1 MQLLNLQ
8 GVSKYF
14 SERCLFKDVS
24 FSVESGRHIGVV
36 GANGTGKTTLFK
48 MITGREE
55 YDSGRIV
62 ISKAARLGYM
72 EQQVTSQ
79 GDCTAYD
86 YVEQVFSPL
95 IKAERE
101 LDEVNEKLL
110 LSSDGELISRQLQLS
125 EYLSSNGG
133 LTYKNRVRATLKGLG
148 FEEEDFGRSISE
160 FSGGQRSKLALAR
173 LLLSDTNLMLL
184 DEPTNHL
191 DISAVTWL
199 EGFLSGYQGAFMVIT
214 HDRFFLD
221 RVTDATIE
229 LENGKINYFGG
240 KYTVYKEI
248 KKQRAESVKKEYDEK
263 LKEIKRLEGIVEQQR
278 SFNRERNIRMAESK
292 LKVIDKIKES
302 LVVPPEEEK
311 TVSFDFKCREN
322 GPYEVLKADS
332 LSLSFGDKNIFSNLG
347 LKLFK
352 GEKVFLVGENGCGKT
367 SLLRLLNGEYKSADG
382 GNITFG
388 PGVKCAYFDQVQSS
402 LSPDKTALNEVWD
415 KYPDMN
421 ESSLRSAFAA
431 FLMRGDDVYK
441 KISSLSG
448 GERARV
454 QLLEIVLSKAD
465 LLMLD
470 EPTNHLDIASKE
482 AVEQALI
489 GYNGTL
495 IAVSHDRYFINR
507 LADRIYA
514 FQNGRLTEYNGN
526 YDYYLEKTQGEENS
540 LSESDYEAVDNK
552 KSRIFDNSS
561 TSVASGTPGR
571 AASAGQEYDKNE
583 KNAEKNTSLSSGA
596 AEYRRAKEELS
607 RIRKLKSTVAQSE
620 KQLDLL
626 SKRKDEIN
634 EEMLLS
640 SDDYQRLEELTHELA
655 ECEQRENEIMAE
667 WDKAVSE
674 LEIIGQN

>member
-1 MQLLNLQ
+1 MQLLSLQ

-55 YDSGRIV
+55 YDSGQIV
-62 ISKAARLGYM
+62 VSKSARLGYM
-72 EQQVTSQ
+72 EQQITSQ

-86 YVEQVFSPL
+86 YVEQVFSHL
-95 IKAERE
+95 IKAEKE

-133 LTYKNRVRATLKGLG
+133 LTYKNRIRATLKGLG
-148 FEEEDFGRSISE
+148 FEEDDFGRSISE

-191 DISAVTWL
+191 DIPAVTWL

-229 LENGKINYFGG
+229 LENGKINYFSG

-248 KKQRAESVKKEYDEK
+248 KKQRAEAVKKEYDEK

-292 LKVIDKIKES
+292 LKVIDRIKES

-332 LSLSFGDKNIFSNLG
+332 LSLSFGEKNIFSNLG

-367 SLLRLLNGEYKSADG
+367 SLLRLLNGEYKSSDG

-388 PGVKCAYFDQVQSS
+388 PGVKLAYFDQVQSS
-402 LSPDKTALNEVWD
+402 LSPNKTALDEVWD

-482 AVEQALI
+482 AVEQALL
-489 GYNGTL
+489 GYNGTV

-514 FQNGRLTEYNGN
+514 FKNGRLVEYKGN
-526 YDYYLEKTQGEENS
+526 YDYFLEKTQDEENP
-540 LSESDYEAVDNK
+540 LNDDREAGDNK
-552 KSRIFDNSS
+552 KSRVFDNSS
-561 TSVASGTPGR
+561 VSGTSKTPGKT
-571 AASAGQEYDKNE
+571 AAAGQESDKNE
-583 KNAEKNTSLSSGA
+583 KIADKSVNLSSGA

-620 KQLDLL
+620 KQLDLI

-640 SDDYQRLEELTHELA
+640 SDNYQRLEELTHELA

-674 LEIIGQN
+674 LEKAGQN